1 MSLLALL
8 ACPPGPDLIDPLE
21 GLTLVQE
28 DPSDN
33 PLPGLSEEWMERFVA
48 GDTHFESLFR
58 ESQGLG
64 PAFIRG
70 SCNSCHADD
79 ARGPGLVRKMVVL
92 EAGVPAEDQS
102 ALPFGHTERPYVAG
116 GATQP
121 ILPPAGVDLWITQR
135 QPPAVFGRGYL
146 EAVDEA
152 AILEEEAAQAAA
164 GRVSGRVNR
173 VCWDFEHP
181 SDDFHD
187 FQPGD
192 CGLVGR
198 FGLKARVASLDGF
211 AADAYQ
217 GDMSITSDYRPLE
230 LANPDGL
237 TDDYAPGVDID
248 PEVVQLTAD
257 YMRLLAIPRRT
268 ENPGLE
274 LFTQVGCADCHS
286 PSLRTRSDYPIAD
299 LAGID
304 APIFSDLLLHDMGS
318 SDGLVDSEAGPSE
331 WKTAP
336 LIGLRFLK
344 NYLHDGRASTV
355 EEAILA
361 HDLPDSEAAPSVA
374 AFDALSEEQ
383 RAELLIYVDSL

>member
-1 MSLLALL
+1 MLLLPLL
-8 ACPPGPDLIDPLE
+8 ACPPTPEAKDPLE
-21 GLTLVQE
+21 GLTLVKE

-33 PLPGLSEEWMERFVA
+33 PLPGLSEVWTERFVA
-48 GDTHFESLFR
+48 GDAHFESLFR

-92 EAGVPAEDQS
+92 EGGEPAEDQS
-102 ALPFGHTERPYVAG
+102 ILPFGHTERPYVAG

-121 ILPPAGVDLWITQR
+121 ILPPTTEELLITQR

-173 VCWDFEHP
+173 VCWDFEQP
-181 SDDFHD
+181 SDKFHS

-192 CGLVGR
+192 CGLIGR

-230 LANPDGL
+230 LPNPDGL
-237 TDDYAPGVDID
+237 TDDYYPGVDID

-257 YMRLLAIPRRT
+257 YMRLLAIPRRA

-274 LFTQVGCADCHS
+274 LFMEVGCADCHS
-286 PSLRTRSDYPIAD
+286 PSLPTRTDYPIED
-299 LAGID
+299 LAGIE

-318 SDGLVDSEAGPSE
+318 SDGLYDSAAAPSE

-344 NYLHDGRASTV
+344 NYLHDGSANTV
-355 EEAILA
+355 EDAIIA
-361 HDLPDSEAAPSVA
+361 HALPGSEAQSAVE
-374 AFDALSEEQ
+374 AFDALSASQ
-383 RAELLIYVDSL
+383 REELLIFVNSL

>member
-1 MSLLALL
+1 MLLLSLL
-8 ACPPGPDLIDPLE
+8 ACPPASEPKDPLD

-33 PLPGLSEEWMERFVA
+33 PLPGLSEEWTERFVD
-48 GDTHFESLFR
+48 GDAHFESLFR

-64 PAFIRG
+64 PVFIRG

-92 EAGVPAEDQS
+92 QAGEPAEDQS
-102 ALPFGHTERPYVAG
+102 ALPYGHTERPYVAG

-121 ILPPAGVDLWITQR
+121 ILPPADSELLITQR

-173 VCWDFEHP
+173 VCWDFEQP
-181 SDDFHD
+181 SDDFHN

-192 CGLVGR
+192 CGIIGR

-237 TDDYAPGVDID
+237 TDDYYPGVDID

-257 YMRLLAIPRRT
+257 YMRLLAIPKRT
-268 ENPGLE
+268 ENPGSE
-274 LFTQVGCADCHS
+274 LFAQVGCADCHS

-304 APIFSDLLLHDMGS
+304 APIFSDLLLHDMGV
-318 SDGLVDSEAGPSE
+318 SDGLYDSEAGPSE

-336 LIGLRFLK
+336 LMGLRFLK
-344 NYLHDGRASTV
+344 NYLHDGRANTV
-355 EEAILA
+355 EDAILE
-361 HDLPDSEAAPSVA
+361 HDLPGSEATASTR
-374 AFDALSEEQ
+374 AFEALSEAQ
-383 RAELLIYVDSL
+383 RSELLIYVESL